1 LAIPAADA
9 SERVAGQTPDVPQKT
24 A

>member
-1 LAIPAADA
+1 LAIPAADT